1 MSIAKFVFSIGPW
14 VQDRTLWIFVQG
26 STKQNFQTPRQILS
40 QQQTDQFICL
50 FLLRNF
56 KSSCCVLT
64 MQKLSKPVRTKR
76 YQLQEIKIYLPP
88 CWLNLRHCYIKMAG
102 IHQRQK
108 VETLSYGRRLNNKTS
123 DYFAFRR
130 IDNVSSTAKSPTVEF
145 GNRTPGLS
153 HVIRSLLLIS
163 TE

>member
-76 YQLQEIKIYLPP
+76 YQLEEIKIYLPP
-88 CWLNLRHCYIKMAG
+88 C
-102 IHQRQK
+102 
-108 VETLSYGRRLNNKTS
+108 
-123 DYFAFRR
+123 
-130 IDNVSSTAKSPTVEF
+130 
-145 GNRTPGLS
+145 
-153 HVIRSLLLIS
+153 
-163 TE
+163 